1 MTDGIGSLVFDS
13 WSEPIPTL
21 RASAFGDRHLIY
33 EGSGI
38 ILDLLLKR
46 QADGTRIHIGG
57 QVLPEDNALTNV
69 SGVQVLIEQG
79 SNRSCTHTNAL
90 GEFTFH
96 AVQNG
101 TLDLAIVLK
110 DRRFV
115 VRGLS
120 NKEPRMWRVVSTAAL
135 GGRVQ

>member
-1 MTDGIGSLVFDS
+1 MADVMGSLVFDS
-13 WSEPIPTL
+13 WSEPIPEL
-21 RASAFGDRHLIY
+21 RTSAAGDRHLIY

-46 QADGTRIHIGG
+46 QADGTCIHIGG
-57 QVLPEDNALTNV
+57 QVLPEDNAVTNV
-69 SGVQVLIEQG
+69 SDVQVLIEQG
-79 SNRSCTHTNAL
+79 TKRSCTRTNAL

-96 AVQNG
+96 TVPNG
-101 TLDLAIVLK
+101 TLDLAIILK

-120 NKEPRMWRVVSTAAL
+120 NKEPRMWRVVPSAAVS
-135 GGRVQ
+135 GRLQ

>member
-1 MTDGIGSLVFDS
+1 MTESIGSLVFDS
-13 WSEPIPTL
+13 WLEPIPEL
-21 RASAFGDRHLIY
+21 RNSPSGDRHLIY

-46 QADGTRIHIGG
+46 DADGMCIHIGG
-57 QVLPEDNALTNV
+57 QVLPEDNAVTNV
-69 SGVQVLIEQG
+69 SDVQVLVEQG
-79 SNRSCTHTNAL
+79 AKRCSTHTNAL

-96 AVQNG
+96 AVANG
-101 TLDLAIVLK
+101 SLDLAIILK

-120 NKEPRMWRVVSTAAL
+120 NKEPRMWRVVPSVAVS
-135 GGRVQ
+135 GRVQ

>member
-1 MTDGIGSLVFDS
+1 MTDIIGSLVFDS
-13 WSEPIPTL
+13 WSEPIPEL
-21 RASAFGDRHLIY
+21 RSRALGDRHLIY

-38 ILDLLLKR
+38 ILDLLLKK
-46 QADGTRIHIGG
+46 QAGGTCIYIGG

-69 SGVQVLIEQG
+69 SDVQVLIEQG
-79 SNRSCTHTNAL
+79 TKRSCTHTNAL

-96 AVQNG
+96 AVPDG
-101 TLDLAIVLK
+101 SLDLAIILK

-115 VRGLS
+115 VHGLS
-120 NKEPRMWRVVSTAAL
+120 NKEPRMWRVVPSAAV